1 MNKMC
6 YQNLCVA
13 INYILDLET
22 NFNNYDD
29 KINKQLH
36 DATLL
41 NNLRTQNSDPVEVTN
56 VAMAC
61 MLVLS

>member
-6 YQNLCVA
+6 YKNVCVA
-13 INYILDLET
+13 INYISDVEA

-36 DATLL
+36 HAIY
-41 NNLRTQNSDPVEVTN
+41 NFFRTHNSDPVEL
-56 VAMAC
+56 MKPC
-61 MLVLS
+61 MLELS